1 MRTNPPQAQGRL
13 IASILASSGVL
24 IVAAFVAARFASDPT
39 QADYLDDVHWTI
51 GYLVGALL
59 GWMGYA
65 RANDKNRNAR
75 RWFALGLTASALG
88 QISWDIQELLRWYP
102 YPAPSDLLFL
112 LFGPC
117 CAYGLLCTVRDQRGP
132 LTLDFIL
139 DVAMFVIAILA
150 ITLALYLPQAPVGPA
165 AVAVLVAYP
174 CTMLI
179 APCVMLVM
187 APTLKVLPRLTSLMF
202 PLALLVNAA
211 MWMQWIYFAQQ
222 DVLLQN
228 TWLYLV
234 FSLVVVLLGYGA
246 YCWDV
251 ESSTD
256 PAWERRCEAILR
268 MMPLVAVKGAAISIG
283 LAWWLPNI
291 SHGISLL
298 IYASAAVVLALA
310 VTRQSLLLLEHDR
323 RVAAEKQVREGEE
336 ARARLE
342 AQLRQSQKLEAIG
355 TLASGIA
362 HDFNNLLSAILGNVE
377 LAVHDT
383 EPASPA
389 RTSLGEIR
397 KAGLRARDLIRRIVA
412 FARPQEANTRP
423 LQLAAIVE
431 EALQL
436 VRVTLPAT
444 VKVKADLHIEAPPV
458 MVDSAQIEQVVFNL
472 CTNAYQAMPNHVGC
486 IDVSLSVRD
495 VDATAAAPDAA
506 LRAGRYVCLRV
517 ADTGVGMS
525 PETVHRIFEPF
536 FTTKPSGEGSGLGL
550 SIVHGIVRA
559 HGGVINVESAPG
571 RGTSFHVFLPADTR
585 AQAPE
590 PAPEPVAMQC
600 ERGADQHI
608 LYIDD
613 EEALVFLMQRLLER
627 RGYQVSGFTDPAAA
641 MEVFMADDA
650 RFDLVITDQSMPG
663 RSGTDLARQMLAAR
677 PGTRIVLVS
686 GYLRPEQ
693 IEAAKSIGI
702 QEVVLKPN
710 TVDELVA
717 TVHRLVSQEV
727 ETLKL
732 EAAENV
738 AT

>member
-51 GYLVGALL
+51 GYLVGAML

-472 CTNAYQAMPNHVGC
+472 CANAYQAMPNHVGR

-506 LRAGRYVCLRV
+506 LRAGRYVCLHV

>member
-1 MRTNPPQAQGRL
+1 MRTNTPQAQGRL

-24 IVAAFVAARFASDPT
+24 IVAAFVAARLASDPV

-51 GYLVGALL
+51 GYLVGAVL

-88 QISWDIQELLRWYP
+88 QISWDIQEVLGWYP

-117 CAYGLLCTVRDQRGP
+117 CAYGLLCTVRDQRGR

-139 DVAMFVIAILA
+139 DVAMFVIVILA
-150 ITLALYLPQAPVGPA
+150 ITIAVYLPQAPVRPV

-179 APCVMLVM
+179 APCVMFMM
-187 APTLKVLPRLTSLMF
+187 APTLKVVPRLTSLMF
-202 PLALLVNAA
+202 PLALLINAA

-222 DVLLQN
+222 DVLLQS

-234 FSLVVVLLGYGA
+234 FSFVAILLGCGA
-246 YCWDV
+246 YCWNVD
-251 ESSTD
+251 SSTD
-256 PAWERRCEAILR
+256 PAWERRCEAVLR
-268 MMPLVAVKGAAISIG
+268 MMPLFAIKCAAVSIG

-291 SHGISLL
+291 SHRISLA
-298 IYASAAVVLALA
+298 IYASAAIVLALA
-310 VTRQSLLLLEHDR
+310 VARQSLLLLEHDR

-377 LAVHDT
+377 LALHDT
-383 EPASPA
+383 EQASPA

-397 KAGLRARDLIRRIVA
+397 KAGLRARELIRRIVA
-412 FARPQEANTRP
+412 FARPQEANARQ
-423 LQLAAIVE
+423 LQLAEIVE

-444 VKVKADLHIEAPPV
+444 VKMSSDLCIEAPSV

-472 CTNAYQAMPNHVGC
+472 CTNAYQAMPNHVGR

-495 VDATAAAPDAA
+495 V
-506 LRAGRYVCLRV
+506 
-517 ADTGVGMS
+517 
-525 PETVHRIFEPF
+525 
-536 FTTKPSGEGSGLGL
+536 
-550 SIVHGIVRA
+550 
-559 HGGVINVESAPG
+559 
-571 RGTSFHVFLPADTR
+571 
-585 AQAPE
+585 
-590 PAPEPVAMQC
+590 
-600 ERGADQHI
+600 
-608 LYIDD
+608 
-613 EEALVFLMQRLLER
+613 
-627 RGYQVSGFTDPAAA
+627 
-641 MEVFMADDA
+641 
-650 RFDLVITDQSMPG
+650 
-663 RSGTDLARQMLAAR
+663 
-677 PGTRIVLVS
+677 
-686 GYLRPEQ
+686 
-693 IEAAKSIGI
+693 
-702 QEVVLKPN
+702 
-710 TVDELVA
+710 
-717 TVHRLVSQEV
+717 
-727 ETLKL
+727 
-732 EAAENV
+732 
-738 AT
+738 

>member
-268 MMPLVAVKGAAISIG
+268 MMPLVAVKGAALSIG

-472 CTNAYQAMPNHVGC
+472 CANAYQAMPNHVGR

-506 LRAGRYVCLRV
+506 LRAGRYVCLHV